1 MLPRD
6 LLRNSVLAARNLL
19 HRRRGHE
26 CIFLP
31 VRGSYPELPSG
42 RDLLPG
48 PLSRLL
54 PLPPPETSLAEMREI
69 VEMLGSDNCVRN
81 VVLRFDSL
89 EAGFAALYS
98 LRQGIS
104 ELRKKNKKLVAWL
117 PSANLWDYY
126 LASACDQIVMPPAG
140 RLFAP
145 GLRADAVFLK
155 DAMSLLGIEADIEA
169 IAEYKVSPDTFRRSR
184 MSEPHRQML
193 EAILASHL
201 DTIVSAISEGR
212 GIDAARLRELMDA
225 MPLTAQ
231 EAQEA
236 GLIDA
241 VLYEDEL
248 ISKGLVSDSTTALD
262 WESAASRL
270 RAPIRWNTRQ
280 RIGIV
285 RVEGLIV
292 PGHARRVP
300 LPFPL
305 PLPLPMAQAGAETIT
320 QSLRQAGADRNVAA
334 VILYLDTPGGS
345 ALAADLIWREV
356 RCLRERK
363 PVVALM
369 GEQAASGGYYIAA
382 PAHRIVARPTT
393 LTGSIGVWGGKICLN
408 NLYKKL
414 GITREW
420 VQYGAMAG
428 LYAETAPFSDEERA
442 LVRRELGESYARFK
456 ARVAEGRGMD
466 EAHVEEIA
474 RGRVWTGAQARTIG
488 LVDELGDFETAVALA
503 KELAGLDP
511 KREYTVVEITPP
523 RHTLLPAHQPTDGL
537 GLWALIHA
545 LHSLAGECIWAL
557 APWTVCISLNRR
569 RLK

>member
-1 MLPRD
+1 
-6 LLRNSVLAARNLL
+6 
-19 HRRRGHE
+19 
-26 CIFLP
+26 
-31 VRGSYPELPSG
+31 
-42 RDLLPG
+42 
-48 PLSRLL
+48 
-54 PLPPPETSLAEMREI
+54 MREI
-69 VEMLGSDNCVRN
+69 IETLGSDHHVRN

-98 LRQGIS
+98 LRQGIV
-104 ELRKKNKKLVAWL
+104 ELRKKDKKLVAWL

-126 LASACDQIVMPPAG
+126 LASACDEIVMPAAG

-155 DAMSLLGIEADIEA
+155 DALTLLGIEADIEA
-169 IAEYKVSPDTFRRSR
+169 IAEYKVSPDTLRRSK

-193 EAILASHL
+193 EAILGSYL
-201 DTIVSAISEGR
+201 DTLVSAIAEGR
-212 GIDAARLRELMDA
+212 GIDSSRLHELMDL

-231 EAQEA
+231 EAREV
-236 GLIDA
+236 GLIDE

-248 ISKGLVSDSTTALD
+248 VSEKLASDSTIALTWD
-262 WESAASRL
+262 SAASCL
-270 RAPIRWNTRQ
+270 RVPIKWSTRQ

-285 RVEGLIV
+285 RVEGPIV
-292 PGHARRVP
+292 PGRTRQVP

-305 PLPLPMAQAGAETIT
+305 PLPVPMAQAGAETIT
-320 QSLRQAGADRNVAA
+320 QSLRQAGADRNIAA

-363 PVVALM
+363 PVVVLM

-442 LVRRELGESYARFK
+442 RVRRELGDSYARFK

-466 EAHVEEIA
+466 ETRVEEIA
-474 RGRVWTGAQARTIG
+474 RGRVWTGAQAREIG
-488 LVDELGDFETAVALA
+488 LVDELGDFETAVTLA

-511 KREYTVVEITPP
+511 QREYTAVEITPP
-523 RHTLLPAHQPTDGL
+523 RRTLPPTRQPGDGP
-537 GLWALIHA
+537 GLWALAHV
-545 LHSLAGECIWAL
+545 LCSLAGEHIWAL
-557 APWTVCISLNRR
+557 APWTVCISFNRR
-569 RLK
+569 CWT